1 MRSPPPPLYLFFIS
15 PLVVACV
22 VLLTLMAGTAWRQT
36 DPRSHTPIGWR
47 TIHTVFPTY
56 ARSAALQQTNGVTDA
71 KIRAERIADNNT
83 SSSSSSSARWL
94 RPKYSSSFVAA
105 EKEEEEESFS
115 LLLPYSL
122 GGISPL
128 FLSSFA
134 VSPNH
139 EGGEGGSEGH
149 RHRHRKTPM
158 EKENEGEEEKWFGFG
173 QMWSHKISCFIVHAN
188 SGELPFPSTIK
199 VVNPV
204 SLLFCHL
211 RGRRSSRSGGGFY
224 SFPPRSSLRL
234 VVSEEVINS
243 SQQQT
248 RRGRISF
255 KKHIQQRRGE
265 GEQDEYAPH
274 TPQSDCW
281 PNRSFVACGPAP
293 TKKGGKKNGRT
304 PLQTNSFVGTL
315 GVTPSSLFIL

>member
-1 MRSPPPPLYLFFIS
+1 MHEWRVPYFLIWILLLPFLAPLWPSFSYMICERWRPNEVSPSAPLLIFIS

-22 VLLTLMAGTAWRQT
+22 VLLTLMVGTAWRQT

-47 TIHTVFPTY
+47 TIPAAFPTY

-83 SSSSSSSARWL
+83 SSSSSSARWL
-94 RPKYSSSFVAA
+94 PPKYSSSFVAA
-105 EKEEEEESFS
+105 EEEKEEESFS
-115 LLLPYSL
+115 PLLPYSL

-173 QMWSHKISCFIVHAN
+173 QMWLREISCFLI
-188 SGELPFPSTIK
+188 P
-199 VVNPV
+199 
-204 SLLFCHL
+204 
-211 RGRRSSRSGGGFY
+211 Y
-224 SFPPRSSLRL
+224 M
-234 VVSEEVINS
+234 
-243 SQQQT
+243 Q
-248 RRGRISF
+248 
-255 KKHIQQRRGE
+255 
-265 GEQDEYAPH
+265 
-274 TPQSDCW
+274 
-281 PNRSFVACGPAP
+281 
-293 TKKGGKKNGRT
+293 
-304 PLQTNSFVGTL
+304 TL
-315 GVTPSSLFIL
+315 GSSPFHQQLRW